1 MVAVGDDH
9 LPGGRI
15 AHQQEG
21 RQLFAVSDLQPV
33 LLDVRIAAA
42 RNDSP

>member
-21 RQLFAVSDLQPV
+21 DRFAVSDLQPM
-33 LLDVRIAAA
+33 LLDVRIAAP